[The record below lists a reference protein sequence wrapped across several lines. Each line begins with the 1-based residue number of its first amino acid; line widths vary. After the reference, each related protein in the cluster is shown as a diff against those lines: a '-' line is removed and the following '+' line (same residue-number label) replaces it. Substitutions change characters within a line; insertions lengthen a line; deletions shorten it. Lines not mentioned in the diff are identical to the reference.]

1 MLFMT
6 EEPQFHHIVLPSMW
20 FYGQFLHPQYKS
32 QYQQDKET
40 YLAKNIEQTALA
52 TVFSADNDEIL
63 AWFERRQKLYQY
75 PDYKLYQEHKVHI
88 EFLTPKYPYTMID
101 REELTKRDWMEE
113 FVTFFN
119 VLALAQTNNT
129 LRSWLLQQEVQLF
142 LKRLCQDDPIIV
154 LTYNKLMD
162 WILGNAVDRNNNI
175 YTFEWWMLID
185 FMEKQECYTLKN
197 GKFVLNLNNH
207 QEQTTFYKI
216 LHDSLFQIFDQIFS
230 NFALPQAI
238 RSSFQPIANDIQ
250 SYIAPQIDLTS
261 TYEQVDT
268 QILPFSA
275 MCIRDLDNSIQNGSH
290 IGHYYTLQLSFY
302 MKSFLVQDD
311 LKEYF
316 YRHDAQNTQ
325 FTSKEEMCMKLPQ
338 INYYMEHQYKGGNK
352 NAEGYAA
359 ISCKTCQSTYFRFY
373 RQASDV
379 VLKELTQVY
388 AGLLTDIDTA
398 NLTKKILERIRGKI
412 QENDLS
418 YACSYEF
425 LLRSLPFIKI
435 LFPQYLTL
443 QPHEVFHKL
452 SEYYRTKKSF
462 ISVSHPLGYYQN
474 MIFMWQDIEKNQKK

>member
-40 YLAKNIEQTALA
+40 YLAKNIEQTAMA

-185 FMEKQECYTLKN
+185 FMEKQEC
-197 GKFVLNLNNH
+197 
-207 QEQTTFYKI
+207 
-216 LHDSLFQIFDQIFS
+216 
-230 NFALPQAI
+230 
-238 RSSFQPIANDIQ
+238 
-250 SYIAPQIDLTS
+250 
-261 TYEQVDT
+261 
-268 QILPFSA
+268 
-275 MCIRDLDNSIQNGSH
+275 
-290 IGHYYTLQLSFY
+290 
-302 MKSFLVQDD
+302 
-311 LKEYF
+311 
-316 YRHDAQNTQ
+316 
-325 FTSKEEMCMKLPQ
+325 
-338 INYYMEHQYKGGNK
+338 
-352 NAEGYAA
+352 
-359 ISCKTCQSTYFRFY
+359 
-373 RQASDV
+373 
-379 VLKELTQVY
+379 
-388 AGLLTDIDTA
+388 
-398 NLTKKILERIRGKI
+398 
-412 QENDLS
+412 
-418 YACSYEF
+418 
-425 LLRSLPFIKI
+425 
-435 LFPQYLTL
+435 
-443 QPHEVFHKL
+443 
-452 SEYYRTKKSF
+452 
-462 ISVSHPLGYYQN
+462 
-474 MIFMWQDIEKNQKK
+474 